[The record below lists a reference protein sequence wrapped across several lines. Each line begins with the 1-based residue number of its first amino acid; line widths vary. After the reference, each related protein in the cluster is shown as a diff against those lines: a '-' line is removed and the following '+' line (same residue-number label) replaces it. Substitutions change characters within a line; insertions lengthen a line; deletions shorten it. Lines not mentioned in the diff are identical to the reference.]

1 MRMRVDEAGHG
12 RPPLRI
18 KFGIGRIAMADAC
31 NQAVDDGDVRQF
43 ELAGRQMEDIR
54 VFDDQIGL
62 HAFQCYG
69 NTCFHAT

>member
-1 MRMRVDEAGHG
+1 MRMGVDEAGHG

-62 HAFQCYG
+62 GAFLCYG
-69 NTCFHAT
+69 NTCFHVT